1 MFHLTDLAAAASAL
15 GAPEAIVRRSAE
27 ARAKASGI
35 SVDDILAAW
44 AGGSSAPT
52 ATAEPAA
59 TESAPASTPPV
70 TEAPAAPTIAAAV
83 VVPAAP
89 ILPAVAVIEEEEP
102 ELPEAEPLGQR
113 VRLAGR
119 VGMVTGS
126 ILGILGLMA
135 ASPWLLPNASIL
147 GAEGDFS
154 PAVIVDRGRLT
165 LVTALFS
172 LIFGAVVAA
181 LSRTVAGWVSPG
193 NALVGRVGLTTAVGA
208 LLGLVLG
215 FGAGAVLAA
224 FGEEVEGVENL
235 IQLPVV
241 ATIIVVLLGG
251 ALMGWLTAALVQAV
265 GIPAGVGDHE
275 AEEVATVQRRLT
287 GAIAVPLA
295 GVVALAVL
303 VLPLAIV
310 LIRSSHLSRA
320 GAPILA
326 IIASAS
332 ILAVASL
339 SASKPGMKISRGEF
353 LATLSGIAVVLVIA
367 MAVLLARSPVHE
379 EEEVAEAGAT
389 TTTGVTT
396 SGATTPGATT
406 TVVVTTTASS

>member
-1 MFHLTDLAAAASAL
+1 MSDLAAAASAL

-44 AGGSSAPT
+44 AGGSSAPS
-52 ATAEPAA
+52 ATVEPAA

-70 TEAPAAPTIAAAV
+70 TEAPAAPTAPAAAV
-83 VVPAAP
+83 AVPAAP
-89 ILPAVAVIEEEEP
+89 TLLAVAVIEEGEP
-102 ELPEAEPLGQR
+102 ELVEAEPLGQR

-119 VGMVTGS
+119 VGMVSGS
-126 ILGILGLMA
+126 ILGILGLIA

-193 NALVGRVGLTTAVGA
+193 DALGGRVGLTTAVGA

-215 FGAGAVLAA
+215 FGAGAVLGA

-295 GVVALAVL
+295 GIVALAVL

-353 LATLSGIAVVLVIA
+353 LATLSGIAVVLVIV

-396 SGATTPGATT
+396 SGATS